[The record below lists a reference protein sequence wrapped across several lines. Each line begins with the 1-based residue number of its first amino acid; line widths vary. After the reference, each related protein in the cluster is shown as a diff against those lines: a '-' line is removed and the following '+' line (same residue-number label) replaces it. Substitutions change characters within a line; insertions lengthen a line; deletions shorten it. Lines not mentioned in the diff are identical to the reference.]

1 MPIKEHGHS
10 KYLGKNRS
18 YQMKKNYKD
27 EYNAFRDGSKSSK
40 VPFSPEKRNMMERRP
55 NPGQSLNK
63 STYGWKVPTYDLNP

>member
-1 MPIKEHGHS
+1 
-10 KYLGKNRS
+10 
-18 YQMKKNYKD
+18 MKTNYKD